1 MLDFE
6 PEFNVGLWT
15 QFSLIKGSNLILEL
29 EPDDPIGQFNNMFWT
44 SANDSIS
51 LSKKLTCW
59 VLKGPTGQSSPG
71 KATESR
77 GVGVGVGGIIIY
89 CFRFNMNHVIHP
101 IETPPRL
108 LAGEGGCAFSR
119 FKAFYWTQVQ
129 SPTSERYTIGNLA
142 GGSRFQILY
151 SVVSQ
156 FLILVFFQMIQ
167 LIYYEQSRKGK
178 EYCR

>member
-1 MLDFE
+1 MWDFE

-29 EPDDPIGQFNNMFWT
+29 EPGDPIGQFNNMFWT

-77 GVGVGVGGIIIY
+77 GVGVGVGGIITY
-89 CFRFNMNHVIHP
+89 CFRFNMNLVIHP
-101 IETPPRL
+101 IETTSR
-108 LAGEGGCAFSR
+108 GGGGCFL
-119 FKAFYWTQVQ
+119 KVQ
-129 SPTSERYTIGNLA
+129 SLLLNS
-142 GGSRFQILY
+142 GSK
-151 SVVSQ
+151 SNA
-156 FLILVFFQMIQ
+156 
-167 LIYYEQSRKGK
+167 EQAYNR
-178 EYCR
+178 

>member
-1 MLDFE
+1 MEEGFRTQDYLLYAIPMLDFE

-77 GVGVGVGGIIIY
+77 GVGMRVGGMDRNFHKGGVRN
-89 CFRFNMNHVIHP
+89 CFFDFPSLIP
-101 IETPPRL
+101 IM
-108 LAGEGGCAFSR
+108 GENAIRTWNEAFFCSTFPFLGGR
-119 FKAFYWTQVQ
+119 GVQ
-129 SPTSERYTIGNLA
+129 NQRWKFP
-142 GGSRFQILY
+142 
-151 SVVSQ
+151 
-156 FLILVFFQMIQ
+156 FFFWP
-167 LIYYEQSRKGK
+167 LP
-178 EYCR
+178 

>member
-29 EPDDPIGQFNNMFWT
+29 EPDDPIGQFNNVFWT

-101 IETPPRL
+101 IETPECYIWTTWFNMWCGSLSHLPSGVTPLVRDPLVKDSFL
-108 LAGEGGCAFSR
+108 LPIWNHLW
-119 FKAFYWTQVQ
+119 FYK
-129 SPTSERYTIGNLA
+129 IK
-142 GGSRFQILY
+142 LY
-151 SVVSQ
+151 AKREE
-156 FLILVFFQMIQ
+156 IT
-167 LIYYEQSRKGK
+167 
-178 EYCR
+178 

>member
-1 MLDFE
+1 MTTYIQAWTQDYLLYAVPMLDFE

-108 LAGEGGCAFSR
+108 LAGEGGGVLSQGSKPSIELR
-119 FKAFYWTQVQ
+119 FKVQ
-129 SPTSERYTIGNLA
+129 HRNG
-142 GGSRFQILY
+142 
-151 SVVSQ
+151 
-156 FLILVFFQMIQ
+156 IQ
-167 LIYYEQSRKGK
+167 
-178 EYCR
+178 

>member
-1 MLDFE
+1 MLSLNGGRARSQDYLLYAIPMLDFE

-29 EPDDPIGQFNNMFWT
+29 EPDDPIGQFNNVFWT

-77 GVGVGVGGIIIY
+77 GVGLGVGGTITY
-89 CFRFNMNHVIHP
+89 CFRFNMSHVIHT

-108 LAGEGGCAFSR
+108 LAGEGGGGFLKVKSLLLNSGS
-119 FKAFYWTQVQ
+119 K
-129 SPTSERYTIGNLA
+129 SNIGTVYN
-142 GGSRFQILY
+142 R
-151 SVVSQ
+151 
-156 FLILVFFQMIQ
+156 
-167 LIYYEQSRKGK
+167 
-178 EYCR
+178 

>member
-1 MLDFE
+1 MLLGNPPQYRMLDYLLYAIPMLDFE

-29 EPDDPIGQFNNMFWT
+29 EPDDPIGQFNNIFWT

-108 LAGEGGCAFSR
+108 LAGEGGGVLSQGSKPSIELR
-119 FKAFYWTQVQ
+119 FKVQ
-129 SPTSERYTIGNLA
+129 HWNS
-142 GGSRFQILY
+142 
-151 SVVSQ
+151 
-156 FLILVFFQMIQ
+156 IQ
-167 LIYYEQSRKGK
+167 
-178 EYCR
+178 

>member
-1 MLDFE
+1 MYAIPMLDFE

-89 CFRFNMNHVIHP
+89 CFRFNMK
-101 IETPPRL
+101 PRD
-108 LAGEGGCAFSR
+108 AP
-119 FKAFYWTQVQ
+119 YWNSSTLVGV
-129 SPTSERYTIGNLA
+129 SNWCYTSV
-142 GGSRFQILY
+142 GS
-151 SVVSQ
+151 S
-156 FLILVFFQMIQ
+156 
-167 LIYYEQSRKGK
+167 
-178 EYCR
+178 

>member
-1 MLDFE
+1 MNNRTELSLSMYSSFVCLDMNHEEQGCRITYCMPFQCWTLDLSSMWDFE
-6 PEFNVGLWT
+6 LNFLW
-15 QFSLIKGSNLILEL
+15 SKVLNLILEL
-29 EPDDPIGQFNNMFWT
+29 EPDDPIGHFNNVFWT

-101 IETPPRL
+101 IETTPRL
-108 LAGEGGCAFSR
+108 LAGEGGGVLSQGSKPSIELR
-119 FKAFYWTQVQ
+119 FKVQ
-129 SPTSERYTIGNLA
+129 HWNG
-142 GGSRFQILY
+142 
-151 SVVSQ
+151 
-156 FLILVFFQMIQ
+156 IQ
-167 LIYYEQSRKGK
+167 
-178 EYCR
+178 

>member
-1 MLDFE
+1 MVQIGSLIITWVQDYLLYAIPMLDFE

-29 EPDDPIGQFNNMFWT
+29 EPDDPIGQFNNVFWT

-108 LAGEGGCAFSR
+108 LAGEGGGVLSQGSKPSIELR
-119 FKAFYWTQVQ
+119 FKVQ
-129 SPTSERYTIGNLA
+129 HRNG
-142 GGSRFQILY
+142 
-151 SVVSQ
+151 
-156 FLILVFFQMIQ
+156 IQ
-167 LIYYEQSRKGK
+167 
-178 EYCR
+178 

>member
-1 MLDFE
+1 MGEVHTDKSPPAQVAGLPIVCHAIVLDFE

-108 LAGEGGCAFSR
+108 LAGAGGGVLSQGSKPSIELR
-119 FKAFYWTQVQ
+119 FKVQ
-129 SPTSERYTIGNLA
+129 HWNG
-142 GGSRFQILY
+142 
-151 SVVSQ
+151 
-156 FLILVFFQMIQ
+156 IQ
-167 LIYYEQSRKGK
+167 
-178 EYCR
+178 

>member
-101 IETPPRL
+101 IETP
-108 LAGEGGCAFSR
+108 EC
-119 FKAFYWTQVQ
+119 Y
-129 SPTSERYTIGNLA
+129 I
-142 GGSRFQILY
+142 
-151 SVVSQ
+151 
-156 FLILVFFQMIQ
+156 
-167 LIYYEQSRKGK
+167 YEQHDSICGVGVYHTFLEILWWKTNSCYPYGTICGSTKSNFMQKERKSRRFWCL
-178 EYCR
+178 YF

>member
-1 MLDFE
+1 MEISIFCLDLPPEDGKWINKLPHYVLWRRIVRKPHRRAQDYLLYAIPMLDFE

-77 GVGVGVGGIIIY
+77 GVGVGVGGIIIH
-89 CFRFNMNHVIHP
+89 CFRFRIVSDSIWTTWF
-101 IETPPRL
+101 IL
-108 LAGEGGCAFSR
+108 LKLHHAC
-119 FKAFYWTQVQ
+119 
-129 SPTSERYTIGNLA
+129 
-142 GGSRFQILY
+142 
-151 SVVSQ
+151 
-156 FLILVFFQMIQ
+156 
-167 LIYYEQSRKGK
+167 
-178 EYCR
+178 

>member
-1 MLDFE
+1 MEEAKEEEGKSLVSKNFFGCVAPSTARTQDYLLYAIPMLDFE

-77 GVGVGVGGIIIY
+77 GVGIIGVSRISDWGG
-89 CFRFNMNHVIHP
+89 
-101 IETPPRL
+101 L
-108 LAGEGGCAFSR
+108 L
-119 FKAFYWTQVQ
+119 YW
-129 SPTSERYTIGNLA
+129 SL
-142 GGSRFQILY
+142 LY
-151 SVVSQ
+151 VDLKP
-156 FLILVFFQMIQ
+156 F
-167 LIYYEQSRKGK
+167 
-178 EYCR
+178 

>member
-1 MLDFE
+1 MSAPLLNTLAISLFQWQDYLLYAIPMLDFE

-101 IETPPRL
+101 PIPHHERRHPKKTTSPPKIDYIL
-108 LAGEGGCAFSR
+108 R
-119 FKAFYWTQVQ
+119 FNYW
-129 SPTSERYTIGNLA
+129 NLIF
-142 GGSRFQILY
+142 RTNDDNLRQKKNF
-151 SVVSQ
+151 
-156 FLILVFFQMIQ
+156 
-167 LIYYEQSRKGK
+167 KK
-178 EYCR
+178 EF

>member
-1 MLDFE
+1 MEEGFRTQDYLLYAIPMLDFE

-29 EPDDPIGQFNNMFWT
+29 EPDDPIGQFNNVFWT

-129 SPTSERYTIGNLA
+129 SLTSERYTIGNLA
-142 GGSRFQILY
+142 SRLAHF
-151 SVVSQ
+151 
-156 FLILVFFQMIQ
+156 FL
-167 LIYYEQSRKGK
+167 
-178 EYCR
+178 